1 MLTKVVPGHD
11 AIALTLME
19 SQDKQK
25 KHARPY
31 YMGTV
36 ILATARVRF
45 DTKGGVYL
53 VGEVIH
59 EAAEQDQPTHKV
71 RGRMEKYKKSMG
83 EITAKGAYVVGAS
96 IWIAREVQ

>member
-11 AIALTLME
+11 AVALTKE
-19 SQDKQK
+19 K
-25 KHARPY
+25 KHARAY

-45 DTKGGVYL
+45 DDKGNVYL
-53 VGEVIH
+53 VGEVLH
-59 EAAEQDQPTHKV
+59 EAVEQDQPTHKV

-83 EITAKGAYVVGAS
+83 EITTKGAYVVGATVWVVKE
-96 IWIAREVQ
+96 IQ